1 MLPTESP
8 APQMSDGSVI
18 AGGSQTDSQLVSSNT
33 PVPVTTRSG
42 RIVKRP
48 AYLQDLVI
56 EANSEYFLHL
66 YLLELKYYM
75 LF

>member
-1 MLPTESP
+1 MLPTESL

-48 AYLQDLVI
+48 AYLQDLVV
-56 EANSEYFLHL
+56 
-66 YLLELKYYM
+66 
-75 LF
+75 